1 MRIRTVGSLFPLLL
15 LLGACA
21 GSPQPRLAAFSQTEY
36 APYDRP
42 GDASISGSASLRS
55 DEGNVTSGGGCKE
68 VVLEPVTSYSTE
80 WFDHEVMKNERLGPP
95 DPRALTYRRTTQMDS
110 TGHFHFEQLPAGSF
124 YLACL
129 MRWDRWI
136 MQGTRPIM
144 FEEAA
149 WVHGR
154 LTLRPGEH
162 GRVVLTH

>member
-1 MRIRTVGSLFPLLL
+1 MRILTVGLLFSLLL

-21 GSPQPRLAAFSQTEY
+21 STPLPRQAAFSQTEY
-36 APYDRP
+36 APYDQR
-42 GDASISGSASLRS
+42 GDASISGLVSLRS
-55 DEGNVTSGGGCKE
+55 DEDNVTSGGGCKE

-80 WFDHEVMKNERLGPP
+80 WFDHEIMKNERLAPP

-110 TGHFHFEQLPAGSF
+110 AGHFHFEQLPAGSY

-136 MQGTRPIM
+136 MQGTQPIM

-154 LTLRPGEH
+154 LTLKPGEH